1 MKAQMPLGIG
11 PLQLQQAWVGECS
24 NMFHRDFKDHLGML
38 EINGDHISPIVG
50 QFSDMFC
57 TLDSFTSFT
66 LTGSDTTLTVIA
78 PRSFTYLRRLAG
90 LDCEA
95 LLTELLQTNVGGL
108 KVAAK
113 SGSSLLCS
121 SDNRTFV
128 LKTISKSEVRQVR
141 AMLAEYRALELQHC
155 WLLTPSQ
162 HPP

>member
-1 MKAQMPLGIG
+1 
-11 PLQLQQAWVGECS
+11 
-24 NMFHRDFKDHLGML
+24 
-38 EINGDHISPIVG
+38 
-50 QFSDMFC
+50 MFC

-128 LKTISKSEVRQVR
+128 LKTISKSEVKQVR

>member
-1 MKAQMPLGIG
+1 MYVCTILRCPQFGNI
-11 PLQLQQAWVGECS
+11 VICS
-24 NMFHRDFKDHLGML
+24 ALWKV
-38 EINGDHISPIVG
+38 SPV
-50 QFSDMFC
+50 SP
-57 TLDSFTSFT
+57 
-66 LTGSDTTLTVIA
+66 TGSDTTLTVIA

-128 LKTISKSEVRQVR
+128 LKTISKSEVKQVR
-141 AMLAEYRALELQHC
+141 AMLAEYRALELHHG
-155 WLLTPSQ
+155 LFFTPSI
-162 HPP
+162 PLDLE

>member
-1 MKAQMPLGIG
+1 MPLGIG

-24 NMFHRDFKDHLGML
+24 NISKITLGCWRSY
-38 EINGDHISPIVG
+38 ISPIVG

-128 LKTISKSEVRQVR
+128 LKTISKSEVKQVR

-155 WLLTPSQ
+155 WLLLTPSQ